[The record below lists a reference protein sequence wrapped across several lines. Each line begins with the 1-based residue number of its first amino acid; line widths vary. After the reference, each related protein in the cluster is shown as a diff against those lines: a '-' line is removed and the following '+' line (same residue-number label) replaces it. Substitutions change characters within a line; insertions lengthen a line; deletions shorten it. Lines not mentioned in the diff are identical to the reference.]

1 MEYVIAGLLV
11 VLIILLLILLMK
23 NGQKLDENI
32 VSNELNK
39 TIESH
44 MNRSAILLLE
54 KMNKASEA
62 QSEKL
67 MNFERAINTRIDSR
81 MDVLS
86 QKLDSK
92 MIDMDTK
99 VSNSLTQGFN
109 KTNEVYTKLVERL
122 AKIDEAQ
129 ANMTK
134 LSVDVTSLKNVLE
147 NNQNRGRFG
156 EFTLERILFSV
167 FGDAKEGVYAFQY
180 SIKGEES
187 SEKPDAV
194 VFLPE
199 PYHMICIDSKFPF
212 SDYKKML
219 DSNQDKDTLKKDFRN
234 AVKKHIDDVSRKY
247 IIDGKTS
254 PEAILFVPSD
264 AIFGFINGELYELV
278 EYAYKKKVVLTSP
291 STLQPIL
298 ANINVIKIEYARSKN
313 LEIIS
318 SQIKLLANEF
328 RKFGQD
334 WQRFSKN
341 INSLQNAT
349 IEFDKRVRIMNNKFD
364 RIDGDSNLTLNE
376 DVIDLED

>member
-11 VLIILLLILLMK
+11 ILIVLVLMLLIK
-23 NGQKLDENI
+23 NGQKIDENI

-39 TIESH
+39 TVESH

-54 KMNKASEA
+54 KMNKASEV

-67 MNFERAINTRIDSR
+67 MNFERAINTRIDAR